1 MMVAAVSATD
11 DVSQALNQLYR
22 TTHDHETISPRRRFN
37 LAAILPAI
45 EEETPDNSL
54 PVAEE
59 LFKPAE
65 HEYEPPEHEPKMHKP
80 MPTGPV
86 RTVHHHPMDRKAH
99 PTEQTHPTVTQAYEP
114 PRNNYNEE
122 PKEPRAPHHDDF
134 KKLTTVHDEPH
145 HEAPKHV

>member
-37 LAAILPAI
+37 LAAVLPAI
-45 EEETPDNSL
+45 EEEASNSL

-59 LFKPAE
+59 IFKPAE
-65 HEYEPPEHEPKMHKP
+65 HEYEPPEHEPKYHKP

-86 RTVHHHPMDRKAH
+86 HTVHQEPIDRRAH
-99 PTEQTHPTVTQAYEP
+99 PTE
-114 PRNNYNEE
+114 
-122 PKEPRAPHHDDF
+122 
-134 KKLTTVHDEPH
+134 
-145 HEAPKHV
+145 